1 MEFIILIATL
11 TVLAETTFMAVRS
24 AKKPI
29 IGGNQR
35 RKVYVDTSALI
46 DGRIVA
52 VAKVGFLGDNL
63 IIPRSV
69 LRELQL
75 LADGKDAEKRSR
87 ARFGLDNINELERV
101 ELASVSIY
109 DDVLDRTPVD
119 ERLIELAHQNNGMI
133 LTNDYNLNMVATSE
147 GIDVLNIN
155 DLALAVRQ
163 EYLPGE
169 TFHLKITG
177 LGSNPKQGI
186 GYLPDST
193 MVVVDNAYKKIDQE
207 VDVEFVRYLQTS
219 SGRMMFAKMTTIP
232 RDRQQPKI
240 KRTKKAK
247 KTQD

>member
-1 MEFIILIATL
+1 MELFILIVVL
-11 TVLAETTFMAVRS
+11 VILAETTFMAVRS
-24 AKKPI
+24 TQKPI
-29 IGGNQR
+29 LNSNQK
-35 RKVYVDTSALI
+35 RKVYIDTSALI

-52 VAKVGFLGDNL
+52 VAKVGFLGDDL

-75 LADGKDAEKRSR
+75 LADGKDSEKRAR

-101 ELASVSIY
+101 ELATVTIY
-109 DDVLDRTPVD
+109 DDELDRTPVD
-119 ERLIELAHQNNGMI
+119 ERLIELAHQNHGMI

-147 GIDVLNIN
+147 GIDVLNVN

-177 LGSNPKQGI
+177 VGSNPKQGI
-186 GYLPDST
+186 GHLPDST
-193 MVVVDNAYKKIDQE
+193 MVVVDNAYKKVGQE

-232 RDRQQPKI
+232 RKKQQATV
-240 KRTKKAK
+240 KRGKK
-247 KTQD
+247 